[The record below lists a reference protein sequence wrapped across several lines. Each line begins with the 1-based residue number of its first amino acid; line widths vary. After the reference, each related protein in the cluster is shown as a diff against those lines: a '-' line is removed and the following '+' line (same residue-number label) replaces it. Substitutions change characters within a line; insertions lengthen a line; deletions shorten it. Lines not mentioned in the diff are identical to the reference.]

1 MRRKTEGQGIHR
13 LGPQTGKGEVMPLY
27 EYRCAKC
34 GHVMEV
40 LEKADA
46 RGRHTC
52 EKCGNHR
59 MEKLMSTFGV
69 SAGAKSSGGSCPTG
83 TCPLS

>member
-1 MRRKTEGQGIHR
+1 MHRGIQGQGIR
-13 LGPQTGKGEVMPLY
+13 PPGPRAGKGGVMPLY

-46 RGRHTC
+46 SHRHTC
-52 EKCGNHR
+52 EKCGGRR
-59 MEKLMSTFGV
+59 MEKLMSTFRVGA
-69 SAGAKSSGGSCPTG
+69 SAKSSGGSCPTG
-83 TCPLS
+83 TCPL